1 MRRNAMVG
9 LVLGLTFLFSSA
21 VAQEVGPAKG
31 ALVIVGGGAIGD
43 EIYHRFFE
51 LAGGTDASIVVI
63 PTAGE
68 DDDEYDQFYGGL
80 SDFRRAGATNLT
92 VLHTRDRSQS
102 NSEAFVQAI
111 RKAGGVFF
119 QGGRQWRLADSYLG
133 TRVQDELRALLD
145 RGGVVGGTSA
155 GATILG
161 DYLARGDTRGNEIMM
176 GDHEQGF
183 AFLKGVAI
191 DQHVLKRNRQFD
203 LLQIIEARPDLLG
216 IAIDEST
223 AIVVQGDQFRVLGK
237 SYTLIF
243 DPQSQLATGGPF
255 YFLAPGDRFD
265 LKTRQAFRPSTS
277 EQPVARV
284 VRKPTSQK

>member
-1 MRRNAMVG
+1 MIRRML
-9 LVLGLTFLFSSA
+9 LVLVIGVALLGSSA
-21 VAQEVGPAKG
+21 GAQQVGPAKG

-51 LAGGTDASIVVI
+51 LAGGTDAPIVVV

-68 DDDEYDQFYGGL
+68 DDDEYNQFYSGL

-92 VLHTRDRSQS
+92 VLHTRDRNES
-102 NSEAFVQAI
+102 NADAFVQAI
-111 RKAGGVFF
+111 RGAGGVFF

-133 TRVQDELRALLD
+133 TKVETELRALLD
-145 RGGVVGGTSA
+145 RGGVIGGTSA

-161 DYLARGDTRGNEIMM
+161 DYLVRGDTRGNEVMM
-176 GDHEQGF
+176 GDHEAGF

-203 LLQIIEARPDLLG
+203 LIEVIEKRPDLLG

-237 SYTLIF
+237 SYALIY
-243 DPQSQLATGGPF
+243 DHERQLDSGGPF
-255 YFLAPGDRFD
+255 YFLAPGDRYD
-265 LKTRQAFRPSTS
+265 LKTRQAFRPSSS
-277 EQPVARV
+277 EQPIARV
-284 VRKPTSQK
+284 VKKTWPQR

>member
-1 MRRNAMVG
+1 MMIV
-9 LVLGLTFLFSSA
+9 LVMGIALLGSRA
-21 VAQEVGPAKG
+21 GAQQGPAKG

-51 LAGGTDASIVVI
+51 LAGGTDAPIVVV

-68 DDDEYDQFYGGL
+68 DDEYNQFYSGL

-92 VLHTRDRSQS
+92 VLHTRDRNES
-102 NSEAFVQAI
+102 NSDAFVQAI
-111 RKAGGVFF
+111 RGAGGVFF

-133 TRVQDELRALLD
+133 TRVETELRALLD
-145 RGGVVGGTSA
+145 RGGVIGGTSA

-161 DYLARGDTRGNEIMM
+161 EYLVRGDTRGNEIMM
-176 GDHEQGF
+176 GDHEAGF

-203 LLQIIEARPDLLG
+203 LVEVIEKRPDLLG

-223 AIVVQGDQFRVLGK
+223 AIVVQGDRFRVLGK
-237 SYTLIF
+237 SYALIY
-243 DPQSQLATGGPF
+243 DHERQLDSGGPF
-255 YFLAPGDRFD
+255 YFLAPGDRYD
-265 LKTRQAFRPSTS
+265 LKTRQAFRPSS
-277 EQPVARV
+277 DEQPIARV
-284 VRKPTSQK
+284 VKKTWKQR

>member
-1 MRRNAMVG
+1 MLRNAMVG
-9 LVLGLTFLFSSA
+9 LALWVAVLASGA
-21 VAQEVGPAKG
+21 RAQEVGPARG
-31 ALVIVGGGAIGD
+31 ALVIVGGGAIGG
-43 EIYHRFFE
+43 EIYQRFLE
-51 LAGGTDASIVVI
+51 LAGGADAPIVVI
-63 PTAGE
+63 PTAGT
-68 DDDEYDQFYGGL
+68 DDEEYDGFYSGL
-80 SDFRRAGATNLT
+80 TAFRRAGATNLIL
-92 VLHTRDRSQS
+92 LHTRDR
-102 NSEAFVQAI
+102 NEADSEAFVQPI
-111 RKAGGVFF
+111 RGAGGVFF
-119 QGGRQWRLADSYLG
+119 EGGRQWRLADSYLG
-133 TRVQDELRALLD
+133 TKVQDELRALLA

-161 DYLARGDTRGNEIMM
+161 DYLVRGDTRGNEIMM

-203 LLQIIEARPDLLG
+203 LLQVIEARPDLLG

-223 AIVVQGDQFRVLGK
+223 AIVVQGDEFRVLGE
-237 SYTLIF
+237 SYALIF

-265 LKTRQAFRPSTS
+265 LKTRQAFRPSAS